1 MAVIFTYPKVL
12 LPDVSDLLLIT
23 DVSGNNKTKQTS
35 IEGLKNAIDVVDSI
49 TALEPISIS
58 SSTGDVEIS
67 LTGINGFGTAG
78 QVLAV
83 NQAGNALEYV
93 DSGGGGGSIE
103 IQQTGVLVLE
113 DAKEINVNSVLG
125 NGLIT
130 KAKPLSN
137 ITVTPSGIV
146 SDGTYTNL
154 TTSSS
159 GNGSGAIL
167 SAVVSGGTITS
178 ATITTA
184 GSGYV
189 VNDNVSVSQPELV
202 SKGMTGAS
210 GVLTL
215 VLELTDFTGG
225 SLMPTN
231 VTLDTIYDTQL
242 SPSQLSVAVGG
253 IQPNTPVSS
262 LEGQSIVTILNKI
275 LFPTLD
281 PVYFPP
287 TLNVDAL
294 SKSPNQTYYEP
305 ETTVTITA
313 TGRGTKKDGGDFTNI
328 KVTESVNGAA
338 ATTIADGTPVSSN
351 VSNLNPQYGFL
362 NENIPNKDFTISGS
376 SGSFNMPTPSSG
388 SRTASVSYKSIGEF
402 NAGNPNKDSSG
413 ALDNR
418 TPAFRQTDAPQLGTS
433 SPYAPNNTQSVTSLH
448 PWFFFY
454 STNQLSF
461 SDTITAFNSGT
472 AAGIVGSMYKN
483 IEPSNGT
490 LNLINYNNAPTPV
503 FIYVAYPGPSTATS
517 NFPIKQ
523 GFFLSA
529 GGNEGGIEN
538 IFNPV
543 QFTTLNPT
551 NSPWS
556 ITGSPYRIHISSLS
570 QVSNTPVLKLLNI
583 NPV

>member
-1 MAVIFTYPKVL
+1 MPIITTYPFKKAPLDKKDEIVL
-12 LPDVSDLLLIT
+12 SDALSS
-23 DVSGNNKTKQTS
+23 DPNFKTKTTNLDQLMNYVQS
-35 IEGLKNAIDVVDSI
+35 SI
-49 TALEPISIS
+49 TTIEPISLG
-58 SSTGDVEIS
+58 TGNSIQ
-67 LTGINGFGTAG
+67 LTGISGFGTAG

-83 NQAGNALEYV
+83 NQAETGLEYV
-93 DSGGGGGSIE
+93 DGGGGGGSIE
-103 IQQTGVLVLE
+103 IQQTGVVVLE
-113 DAKEINVNSVLG
+113 NAKEINVNSVLG

-137 ITVTPSGIV
+137 ITVTPSGIA
-146 SDGTYTNL
+146 SDGIYTNL
-154 TTSSS
+154 ITSST
-159 GNGSGAIL
+159 GNGTGAIL
-167 SAVVSGGTITS
+167 SATVVGGTIAS

-189 VNDNVSVSQPELV
+189 VNNSISVSQTELI

-242 SPSQLSVAVGG
+242 APNQLSVAVGG

-281 PVYFPP
+281 PDYEPP
-287 TLNVDAL
+287 TLTVDAL

-313 TGRGTKKDGGDFTNI
+313 TGIGTKKDGGDFTNI
-328 KVTESVNGAA
+328 KVTESINGAT
-338 ATTIADGTPVSSN
+338 ATDIANGTPTGTNIADLPQ
-351 VSNLNPQYGFL
+351 QYGFT
-362 NENIPNKDFTISGS
+362 NANIPNKAFTISGS
-376 SGSFNMPTPSSG
+376 SGSFNMPTPSG
-388 SRTASVSYKSIGEF
+388 GNRTASVSYKAIGEF
-402 NAGNPNKDSSG
+402 GPGNPNKDSSG
-413 ALDNR
+413 VPDAR
-418 TPAFRQTDAPQLGTS
+418 APEFRQTDAPQLGTS
-433 SPYAPNNTQSVTSLH
+433 TSYAPNNTKSVTSLH
-448 PWFFFY
+448 PWYYFY
-454 STNQLSF
+454 STNQLTF
-461 SDTITAFNSGT
+461 LETVTAFNSGT
-472 AAGIVGSMYKN
+472 AAGMVGSMYKN
-483 IEPSNGT
+483 IEPSNST
-490 LNLINYNNAPTPV
+490 LNLTNYDNAPTPV
-503 FIYVAYPGPSTATS
+503 FIYVAYPGPLTATA

-538 IFNPV
+538 IFNAV

-556 ITGSPYRIHISSLS
+556 TAGSPYRIHISTLS
-570 QVSNTPVLKLLNI
+570 QLSTTPTLKLLNI